1 MNNTEE
7 IDVRI
12 KISVL
17 WLISEV
23 VGLAGALL
31 AFAEPGILTQIIN
44 GELEGL
50 AITPE
55 LLLVLAALLLVP
67 LIMAF
72 LTLTLKDK
80 TNRWTNLILSI
91 IWSILPI
98 TDLPRYTANPSAS
111 GILLWLS
118 GIIATVLI
126 IWYAYTWPTKQT

>member
-1 MNNTEE
+1 
-7 IDVRI
+7 
-12 KISVL
+12 
-17 WLISEV
+17 
-23 VGLAGALL
+23 
-31 AFAEPGILTQIIN
+31 
-44 GELEGL
+44 
-50 AITPE
+50 
-55 LLLVLAALLLVP
+55 
-67 LIMAF
+67 MAF